1 MQPAFTALF
10 MLLFVLLCLLGILA
24 NGFIVLVLS
33 REWRRLGRLLPSD
46 MILISLGASRF
57 CLQRVGMVHNF
68 YSFFHLG
75 EFSKDPAWQLF
86 VHQRDLLNSA
96 TFWFGIWL
104 SVLFCM
110 KIANLTHPTFLWLT
124 WRFPRSEPW
133 LLLGPL
139 LISTIITLLFLWRNY
154 AMDPGFF
161 IREVYE
167 NMTYMERVMRM
178 EIHYF
183 LPLKF
188 VTLSIPCSLFLVS
201 TALLIHSLRRHTQ
214 TMRQSAH
221 SLQDANTEAH
231 TRALKSLI
239 FFLVLDILSFM
250 SLVIDTIGF
259 FSTESDWFWPW
270 QIVTYLCTSVHPFIL
285 TLSNPRLREV
295 FRQLLLFARG
305 FWLV

>member
-24 NGFIVLVLS
+24 NGFIVLMLS

-57 CLQRVGMVHNF
+57 CLQWVGMVHNF

-75 EFSKDPAWQLF
+75 EFSRGPARQLF
-86 VHQRDLLNSA
+86 GLQWDFLNSA
-96 TFWFGIWL
+96 TFWFGTWL
-104 SVLFCM
+104 SVLFCL
-110 KIANLTHPTFLWLT
+110 KIANLTHPTFLWLK
-124 WRFPRSEPW
+124 WRFLGSVPW
-133 LLLGPL
+133 LLLGSL
-139 LISTIITLLFLWRNY
+139 LISTIVTLLFFWGNY
-154 AMDPGFF
+154 AVYQGFF

-167 NMTYMERVMRM
+167 NMTYMERFMRM

-183 LPLKF
+183 LPLKL
-188 VTLSIPCSLFLVS
+188 VTLSIPCSVFLVS
-201 TALLIHSLRRHTQ
+201 TALLIHSLRRHTR

-221 SLQDANTEAH
+221 SLQDASTQAH
-231 TRALKSLI
+231 TRALMSLI
-239 FFLVLDILSFM
+239 SFLILYILSFM
-250 SLVIDTIGF
+250 SLIIDAVGF

-270 QIVTYLCTSVHPFIL
+270 QIVTYLCTSVHPFIII
-285 TLSNPRLREV
+285 LSNPKHREV
-295 FRQLLLFARG
+295 FRPLLLLARG

>member
-57 CLQRVGMVHNF
+57 CLQWVGMVHNF
-68 YSFFHLG
+68 YSFFHLE
-75 EFSKDPAWQLF
+75 EFSKGPAGQLIRF
-86 VHQRDLLNSA
+86 QWDFLNSA
-96 TFWFGIWL
+96 TFWFGTWL

-110 KIANLTHPTFLWLT
+110 KIANLTHPTFLWLK
-124 WRFPRSEPW
+124 WRFPGSVPW
-133 LLLGPL
+133 LLLGSL
-139 LISTIITLLFLWRNY
+139 LISTIVTLFFFWGDY
-154 AMDPGFF
+154 ALNQGFF

-167 NMTYMERVMRM
+167 NMTYMERVMSM

-188 VTLSIPCSLFLVS
+188 VTLSIPCSVFLVS
-201 TALLIHSLRRHTQ
+201 TALLIHSLRRHTR

-221 SLQDANTEAH
+221 SLQDASTQAH

-239 FFLVLDILSFM
+239 FFLILYILSFM
-250 SLVIDTIGF
+250 SLIIDTVGF
-259 FSTESDWFWPW
+259 FFSENDWFWPW

-285 TLSNPRLREV
+285 ILSSPRLREV
-295 FRQLLLFARG
+295 FRQLLLLARG